1 MASVDRPRL
10 LLVPSLT
17 ALEWLNRPLLEGWAE
32 VASYEP
38 PWVEGELPEDGLP
51 HAVAWRGLAHAER
64 LGWNRYVVVGD
75 ELGVP
80 AAILLAQSRPEAV
93 HGLALGHAC
102 LSFRQAGDR
111 SPINGEVWAGFLQL
125 IKVDYR
131 AFVRANIQVWD
142 PRRAGETEPLTV
154 AEELVEKWIERLPP
168 ETATRLAE
176 RFVAEV
182 EAAGDWE
189 DALRELGVPLLL
201 AQHEGC
207 VAFSEEGFEDAVAA
221 FPEARVVRCPVSP
234 GASPEFA
241 EALRSFCDAVRE
253 PAPG

>member
-1 MASVDRPRL
+1 VDRPRL
-10 LLVPSLT
+10 LLVPSIT
-17 ALEWLNRPLLEGWAE
+17 ELEWLNKPLLEAWAE

-38 PWVEGELPEDGLP
+38 PWVDGELPEDGLP
-51 HAVAWRGLAHAER
+51 QAVAQRGLEEADR
-64 LGWNRYVVVGD
+64 LGWDGYVVVGD

-80 AAILLAQSRPEAV
+80 GAILLAQGRPDAV
-93 HGLALGHAC
+93 RGLALGHAC

-111 SPINGEVWAGFLQL
+111 APINAEVWAGFLQL

-131 AFVRANIQVWD
+131 AFVRANVQIWD
-142 PRRAGETEPLTV
+142 PRRVGEVEPLNV
-154 AEELVEKWIERLPP
+154 DELVERWVERLPA
-168 ETATRLAE
+168 ETRILLAE

-189 DALRELGVPLLL
+189 DALRELGVPLLF

-207 VAFSEEGFEDAVAA
+207 VAFSDEGFEDAVAA
-221 FPEARVVRCPVSP
+221 FPEARVAHCPVSP

-241 EALRSFCDAVRE
+241 EALRSFCEAVRE
-253 PAPG
+253 PAAG

>member
-1 MASVDRPRL
+1 MARVERPRL
-10 LLVPSLT
+10 LLVPSMT
-17 ALEWLNRPLLEGWAE
+17 ELEWLNKPLLEAWAE

-38 PWVEGELPEDGLP
+38 PWVAGELPEDELP
-51 HAVAWRGLAHAER
+51 QAVARRGLEEAAR
-64 LGWNRYVVVGD
+64 LGWDRYVVVGD

-80 AAILLAQSRPEAV
+80 GAILLAEGRPDAV
-93 HGLALGHAC
+93 DGLALGHAC

-111 SPINGEVWAGFLQL
+111 PPINGEVWAGFLQL

-131 AFVRANIQVWD
+131 SFVRANIQIWD
-142 PRRAGETEPLTV
+142 PRRAGETEPFNV
-154 AEELVEKWIERLPP
+154 DELLESWVERLPP
-168 ETATRLAE
+168 KTATRLAE

-182 EAAGDWE
+182 EDAGDWE
-189 DALRELGVPLLL
+189 DALRELDVPLLF

-207 VAFSEEGFEDAVAA
+207 VAFSEEGFEDAVGA

-241 EALRSFCDAVRE
+241 NALRSFCEAVRE